1 MTNPETTA
9 SATRVEIMDE
19 QHHYP
24 TPASSMPST
33 SPLFSPLLSQEEIR
47 REKRQKTTLL
57 IFASCS
63 IFLFAGSFYGWGPMQ
78 LLLESNGNFGT
89 ECNSNADEKIDDTNE
104 AVCPEQTA
112 ALLNCRFISQLTIL
126 TGPILGYMSD
136 RYGGTTLTCCMGFSI
151 LSGLSL
157 LMVAVKFPGT
167 IWDSILYV
175 AFILLGLGSTA
186 GGLLTVETGLL
197 FRNRD
202 GGTTSKAQSRV
213 ISLLNALYDAGA
225 MTYLGLWGLEK
236 VTSNEQ
242 ELSHVNLI
250 AILAAYLTVA
260 ILCLGGYVWFF
271 REVARK
277 EPNKGYDGDTDHI
290 KQFDPRTTSAEVQMG
305 ATEHTAPSRLPSNHI
320 SQLDISSNDD
330 FNEST
335 SNDIA
340 TRFTVNQQIS
350 RLSSQC
356 EEAEEGG
363 HVIDSSM
370 VPLGLSQTP
379 PKLRHSPNTERS
391 YIPISQRTVVEQL
404 KCKAYIFLCIVFS
417 FHLVSNVWTLT
428 TARDFLKYLG
438 DDEYGNRY
446 LTIFTLLTPV
456 SLAALPFEDIAI
468 HKFGFAWALQGVN
481 FLGMMHGIV
490 KVASTNLNVQIVGFV
505 IFSFFR
511 CFLFAVTF
519 SCLASFTS
527 ASATGRAVGIMYVVS
542 GAASFINIGLA
553 NLAVEQMN
561 GDFFIPNLVFVVLTI
576 PMFYV
581 VYVIGKAL
589 DRDDLSKS
597 DPESQALVSISEA
610 VDVDIV
616 DSSMNRTRNSETTE
630 TKSFST

>member
-1 MTNPETTA
+1 MQVCSHWVHLIHLQNYFTA
-9 SATRVEIMDE
+9 
-19 QHHYP
+19 
-24 TPASSMPST
+24 
-33 SPLFSPLLSQEEIR
+33 
-47 REKRQKTTLL
+47 
-57 IFASCS
+57 
-63 IFLFAGSFYGWGPMQ
+63 
-78 LLLESNGNFGT
+78 
-89 ECNSNADEKIDDTNE
+89 
-104 AVCPEQTA
+104 
-112 ALLNCRFISQLTIL
+112 
-126 TGPILGYMSD
+126 
-136 RYGGTTLTCCMGFSI
+136 
-151 LSGLSL
+151 
-157 LMVAVKFPGT
+157 
-167 IWDSILYV
+167 
-175 AFILLGLGSTA
+175 
-186 GGLLTVETGLL
+186 
-197 FRNRD
+197 
-202 GGTTSKAQSRV
+202 
-213 ISLLNALYDAGA
+213 
-225 MTYLGLWGLEK
+225 
-236 VTSNEQ
+236 
-242 ELSHVNLI
+242 
-250 AILAAYLTVA
+250 
-260 ILCLGGYVWFF
+260 
-271 REVARK
+271 
-277 EPNKGYDGDTDHI
+277 
-290 KQFDPRTTSAEVQMG
+290 
-305 ATEHTAPSRLPSNHI
+305 
-320 SQLDISSNDD
+320 
-330 FNEST
+330 
-335 SNDIA
+335 
-340 TRFTVNQQIS
+340 
-350 RLSSQC
+350 
-356 EEAEEGG
+356 
-363 HVIDSSM
+363 
-370 VPLGLSQTP
+370 QTP
-379 PKLRHSPNTERS
+379 NDR
-391 YIPISQRTVVEQL
+391 PISQRTVVEQL

-616 DSSMNRTRNSETTE
+616 DSSMSRTRNSETTE
-630 TKSFST
+630 TQSFST